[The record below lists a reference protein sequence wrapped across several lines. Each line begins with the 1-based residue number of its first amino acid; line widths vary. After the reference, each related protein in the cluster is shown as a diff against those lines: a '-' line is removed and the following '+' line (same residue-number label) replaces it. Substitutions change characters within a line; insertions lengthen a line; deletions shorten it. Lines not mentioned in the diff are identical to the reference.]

1 MKKNVILSGVVIL
14 FLVILCYLGALNSK
28 LFAKDFTEYKQ
39 LIKEAVLS
47 ENWDDLNKYSDEII
61 KDHPKSAFG
70 YFFKGIAMDELGE
83 YELAIVNYSKSIE
96 YEPNNTEIFQNRGLA
111 YYHNKDYDN
120 AISDYKKALELN
132 PNNKLAEAQMQ
143 DVINAKNG
151 FVIVKNGNVT
161 NYQSINDP
169 FYLVEEYKQ
178 MPEKKKKEIVNSV
191 KNYSA
196 DVLPIYYIAV
206 AEDIYPTNKNL
217 ASFLYAL
224 GRYRSIQDVMVCA
237 DKSAY
242 QAASMLPVV
251 APKTAAYISKM
262 NSNDLANLL
271 QKVLDFDLKNP
282 NRPEPKWIC
291 YHGIEV
297 FSNKGKVS
305 TISKDEWNKNKN
317 KMRESTSK
325 YIEQLRA
332 KDK

>member
-1 MKKNVILSGVVIL
+1 MKKNIIVSGVIIL
-14 FLVILCYLGALNSK
+14 VLVICSCFFVLNK
-28 LFAKDFTEYKQ
+28 KVFAKDVTEYKQ
-39 LIKEAVLS
+39 LIKEAFQS
-47 ENWDDLNKYSDEII
+47 ENWDELNKYSDDMI
-61 KDHPKSAFG
+61 KYYPKSAFG

-83 YELAIVNYSKSIE
+83 YEIAIVNYSKAIE
-96 YEPNNTEIFQNRGLA
+96 YEPNYAENFQNRGLA

-132 PNNKLAEAQMQ
+132 PNYELAKEQMQ

-151 FVIVKNGNVT
+151 FVVEKNGNVT

-178 MPEKKKKEIVNSV
+178 MPEKKKNEIINSV

-196 DVLPIYYIAV
+196 DILPIYYIAV
-206 AEDIYPTNKNL
+206 AEDIYPTDKKL

-242 QAASMLPVV
+242 QAARMLPLV

-262 NSNDLANLL
+262 NSNDLADLL
-271 QKVLDFDLKNP
+271 QKVLDFDAKNP
-282 NRPEPKWIC
+282 NRPDPKWIC
-291 YHGIEV
+291 YHGVEV

-325 YIEQLRA
+325 YIEQLRS

>member
-1 MKKNVILSGVVIL
+1 MKKNIIVSGVIIL
-14 FLVILCYLGALNSK
+14 VLVICSCFWVLNK
-28 LFAKDFTEYKQ
+28 KVFAKDVTEYKQ
-39 LIKEAVLS
+39 LIKEAFQS
-47 ENWDDLNKYSDEII
+47 ENWDELNKYSDEII

-83 YELAIVNYSKSIE
+83 YEIAIVNYSKAIE
-96 YEPNNTEIFQNRGLA
+96 YEPNYAENFQNRGLA

-132 PNNKLAEAQMQ
+132 PNNELAKEQLQ

-151 FVIVKNGNVT
+151 FVVEKNGNVT

-178 MPEKKKKEIVNSV
+178 MPEKKKNEIINSV

-196 DVLPIYYIAV
+196 DILPIYYIAV

-242 QAASMLPVV
+242 QAARMLPLV

-262 NSNDLANLL
+262 NSNDLADLL
-271 QKVLDFDLKNP
+271 QKVLDFDAKNP
-282 NRPEPKWIC
+282 NRPDPKWIC
-291 YHGIEV
+291 YHGVEV

-325 YIEQLRA
+325 YIEQLRS

>member
-1 MKKNVILSGVVIL
+1 MKKNIIVSGVVIL
-14 FLVILCYLGALNSK
+14 FLVILCYFGALNSK
-28 LFAKDFTEYKQ
+28 LFAKDFPEYKKLVQ
-39 LIKEAVLS
+39 EALQS
-47 ENWDDLNKYSDEII
+47 ENWSELNKYSDDII
-61 KDHPKSAFG
+61 KYHPKSAFG

-96 YEPNNTEIFQNRGLA
+96 YEPNNADIFQNRGLA

-120 AISDYKKALELN
+120 AIADYKKALELD

-206 AEDIYPTNKNL
+206 AEDIYPTDKNL

-242 QAASMLPVV
+242 QAARMLPLV

-271 QKVLDFDLKNP
+271 QKVLDFDSKNP
-282 NRPEPKWIC
+282 NRPDPKWIC
-291 YHGIEV
+291 YHGVEV

-325 YIEQLRA
+325 YIEQLRS

>member
-1 MKKNVILSGVVIL
+1 MKKNIIVSGVVIL
-14 FLVILCYLGALNSK
+14 FLVILCYFGALNSK
-28 LFAKDFTEYKQ
+28 LFAKDFPEYKKLVQ
-39 LIKEAVLS
+39 EALQS
-47 ENWDDLNKYSDEII
+47 ENWSELNKYSDDII
-61 KDHPKSAFG
+61 KYHPKSAFG
-70 YFFKGIAMDELGE
+70 YFSKGIAMDELGE

-96 YEPNNTEIFQNRGLA
+96 YEPNNADIFQNRGLA

-120 AISDYKKALELN
+120 AIADYKKALELD

-206 AEDIYPTNKNL
+206 AEDIYPTDKNL

-242 QAASMLPVV
+242 QAARMLPLV

-271 QKVLDFDLKNP
+271 QKVLDFDSKNP
-282 NRPEPKWIC
+282 NRPDPKWIC
-291 YHGIEV
+291 YHGVEV

-325 YIEQLRA
+325 YIEQLRS

>member
-14 FLVILCYLGALNSK
+14 FLVILCYFGALNSK

-96 YEPNNTEIFQNRGLA
+96 YEPNNADIFQNRGLA

-206 AEDIYPTNKNL
+206 AEDIYPTDKNL

-242 QAASMLPVV
+242 QAARMLPLV

-282 NRPEPKWIC
+282 NRPDPKWIC

-325 YIEQLRA
+325 YIEQLRS

>member
-1 MKKNVILSGVVIL
+1 MKKNIIVSGVIIL
-14 FLVILCYLGALNSK
+14 VLVICSCFFVLNK
-28 LFAKDFTEYKQ
+28 KVFAKDVTEYKQ

-47 ENWDDLNKYSDEII
+47 ENWDELNKYSDEII

-83 YELAIVNYSKSIE
+83 YEIAIVNYSKSIE

-132 PNNKLAEAQMQ
+132 PNNELAKEQLQ

-151 FVIVKNGNVT
+151 FVVEKNGNVT

-178 MPEKKKKEIVNSV
+178 MPEKKKKEIINSV

-206 AEDIYPTNKNL
+206 ADDIYPTDKNL

-242 QAASMLPVV
+242 QAVPMLPLV

-262 NSNDLANLL
+262 NSNDLADLL
-271 QKVLDFDLKNP
+271 QKVLEFDSQNP

-291 YHGIEV
+291 YHGVEV

-325 YIEQLRA
+325 YIEQLRS

>member
-1 MKKNVILSGVVIL
+1 MKKNIIVSGVIIL
-14 FLVILCYLGALNSK
+14 VLVICSCFWVLNK
-28 LFAKDFTEYKQ
+28 KVFAKDVTEYKQ
-39 LIKEAVLS
+39 LIKEAFQS
-47 ENWDDLNKYSDEII
+47 ENWDELNKYSDAMI
-61 KDHPKSAFG
+61 KYYPKSAFG

-83 YELAIVNYSKSIE
+83 YEIAIVNYSKAIE
-96 YEPNNTEIFQNRGLA
+96 YEPNYAENFQNRGLA

-132 PNNKLAEAQMQ
+132 PNYELAKEQMQ

-151 FVIVKNGNVT
+151 FVVEKNGNVT

-178 MPEKKKKEIVNSV
+178 MPEKKKNEIINSV

-196 DVLPIYYIAV
+196 DILPIYYIAV

-242 QAASMLPVV
+242 QAARMLPLV

-262 NSNDLANLL
+262 NSNDLADLL
-271 QKVLDFDLKNP
+271 QKVLDFDAKNP
-282 NRPEPKWIC
+282 NRPDPKWIC
-291 YHGIEV
+291 YHGVEV

-325 YIEQLRA
+325 YIEQLRS

>member
-1 MKKNVILSGVVIL
+1 MKKNIIISGLIIL
-14 FLVILCYLGALNSK
+14 FLVIMCYFSFLNFK
-28 LFAKDFTEYKQ
+28 VFAKDLTEYKQ
-39 LIKEAVLS
+39 LVKEAYVS
-47 ENWDDLNKYSDEII
+47 ENWSKLNKYSDDVI
-61 KDHPKSAFG
+61 KYYPYSAFG

-83 YELAIVNYSKSIE
+83 YELAIVNYTKAIE
-96 YEPNNTEIFQNRGLA
+96 YEPNYAENFQNRGLA
-111 YYHNKDYDN
+111 YFHNKDYDN
-120 AISDYKKALELN
+120 AIADYKKALEIE
-132 PNNKLAEAQMQ
+132 PNNKLAEAQMK

-161 NYQSINDP
+161 NFKSINDP

-178 MPEKKKKEIVNSV
+178 MPEKKKKEIINSV

-196 DVLPIYYIAV
+196 DILPIYYVAV
-206 AEDIYPTNKNL
+206 ADDIYAYNKNL
-217 ASFLYAL
+217 ASFLYAI

-242 QAASMLPVV
+242 QAARMLPLV
-251 APKTAAYISKM
+251 APKTAGYISKM

-297 FSNKGKVS
+297 FSNKGKV
-305 TISKDEWNKNKN
+305 TTVSKEEWIKNKN
-317 KMRESTSK
+317 AMRESTSK
-325 YIEQLRA
+325 YVKEL
-332 KDK
+332 KLKNK

>member
-1 MKKNVILSGVVIL
+1 MKKNIIVSGVIIL
-14 FLVILCYLGALNSK
+14 VLVICSCFFVLNK
-28 LFAKDFTEYKQ
+28 KVFAKDVTEYKQ
-39 LIKEAVLS
+39 LIKEAVQN
-47 ENWDDLNKYSDEII
+47 ENWVELNKYSDEII

-83 YELAIVNYSKSIE
+83 YEIAIVNYSKSIE
-96 YEPNNTEIFQNRGLA
+96 YEPNYSENFQNRGLA

-120 AISDYKKALELN
+120 AIADYKKALELD
-132 PNNKLAEAQMQ
+132 PNNKLAEAQIQ

-151 FVIVKNGNVT
+151 FVVVKNGNVT

-178 MPEKKKKEIVNSV
+178 MPEKKKNEIINSV

-196 DVLPIYYIAV
+196 DILPIYYIAI

-242 QAASMLPVV
+242 QAARMLPLV

-262 NSNDLANLL
+262 NSNDLADLL

-282 NRPEPKWIC
+282 NRPDPKWIC
-291 YHGIEV
+291 YHGVEV

-317 KMRESTSK
+317 KMRESTYK
-325 YIEQLRA
+325 YIEQLRS

>member
-1 MKKNVILSGVVIL
+1 MKKNIIVSGVIILVLVILSCFWWLHIKV
-14 FLVILCYLGALNSK
+14 
-28 LFAKDFTEYKQ
+28 FAKDVTEYKQ
-39 LIKEAVLS
+39 LIKEAFQS
-47 ENWDDLNKYSDEII
+47 ENWDELNKYSDEII

-83 YELAIVNYSKSIE
+83 YEIAIVNYSKAIE
-96 YEPNNTEIFQNRGLA
+96 YEPNYAENFQNRGLA

-132 PNNKLAEAQMQ
+132 PNDELAKEQLQ

-151 FVIVKNGNVT
+151 FVVEKNGNVT

-178 MPEKKKKEIVNSV
+178 MPEKKKNEIINSV

-206 AEDIYPTNKNL
+206 AEDIYPTDKNL

-242 QAASMLPVV
+242 QAARMLPLV

-262 NSNDLANLL
+262 NSNDLADLL
-271 QKVLDFDLKNP
+271 QKVLDFDAKNP
-282 NRPEPKWIC
+282 NRPDPKWIC
-291 YHGIEV
+291 YHGVEV

-325 YIEQLRA
+325 YIEQLRS

>member
-1 MKKNVILSGVVIL
+1 MKKNIIISGVVIL
-14 FLVILCYLGALNSK
+14 FLVILCYLGALNLK
-28 LFAKDFTEYKQ
+28 VFAKDYTEYKK
-39 LIKEAVLS
+39 LVKEAFQS
-47 ENWDDLNKYSDEII
+47 ENWSELNKYSDDVI
-61 KDHPKSAFG
+61 KYYPKSAFG

-83 YELAIVNYSKSIE
+83 YELAIVNYSKAIE
-96 YEPNNTEIFQNRGLA
+96 YEPNYAENFQNRGLA

-120 AISDYKKALELN
+120 AIADYKKALELD

-161 NYQSINDP
+161 NYKSINDP

-178 MPEKKKKEIVNSV
+178 MPEKKKKKIINSV
-191 KNYSA
+191 KNYSV

-206 AEDIYPTNKNL
+206 AEDIYPTDKNL

-242 QAASMLPVV
+242 QAARMLPLV
-251 APKTAAYISKM
+251 APKTAVYISKM

-282 NRPEPKWIC
+282 NRPDPKWIC

-305 TISKDEWNKNKN
+305 TVPKDEWDKNRN
-317 KMRESTSK
+317 AMRESTTK
-325 YIEQLRA
+325 YIEQLKL

>member
-1 MKKNVILSGVVIL
+1 MKKNIIISGVVIL
-14 FLVILCYLGALNSK
+14 FLVILCYLGALNLK
-28 LFAKDFTEYKQ
+28 VFAKDYTEYKK
-39 LIKEAVLS
+39 LVKEAFQS
-47 ENWDDLNKYSDEII
+47 ENWSELNKYSDDVI
-61 KDHPKSAFG
+61 KYYPKSAFG

-83 YELAIVNYSKSIE
+83 YELAIVNYSKAIE
-96 YEPNNTEIFQNRGLA
+96 YEPNYAENFQNRGLA
-111 YYHNKDYDN
+111 YYHNKDYDK
-120 AISDYKKALELN
+120 AIADYKKALELD

-161 NYQSINDP
+161 NYKSINDP

-178 MPEKKKKEIVNSV
+178 MPEKKKKEIINSV
-191 KNYSA
+191 KNYSV

-206 AEDIYPTNKNL
+206 AEDIYPTDKNL

-242 QAASMLPVV
+242 QAARMLPLV
-251 APKTAAYISKM
+251 APKTAVYISKM

-271 QKVLDFDLKNP
+271 QKVLDFDSKNP
-282 NRPEPKWIC
+282 NRPDPKWIC

-297 FSNKGKVS
+297 FANKGKVS
-305 TISKDEWNKNKN
+305 TIPKDEWDKNKN
-317 KMRESTSK
+317 TMRESTSK
-325 YIEQLRA
+325 YIEQL
-332 KDK
+332 KVKNK

>member
-14 FLVILCYLGALNSK
+14 FLVILCYFGALNSK
-28 LFAKDFTEYKQ
+28 LFAKDFPEYKKLVQ
-39 LIKEAVLS
+39 EALQS
-47 ENWDDLNKYSDEII
+47 ENWSELNKYSDDII
-61 KDHPKSAFG
+61 KYHPKSAFG

-96 YEPNNTEIFQNRGLA
+96 YEPNNADIFQNRGLA

-120 AISDYKKALELN
+120 AIADYKKALELD

-178 MPEKKKKEIVNSV
+178 MPEKKKKEMVNSV

-206 AEDIYPTNKNL
+206 AEDIYPTDKNL

-224 GRYRSIQDVMVCA
+224 GRYRSMQDVMVCA

-242 QAASMLPVV
+242 QAARMLPLV

-271 QKVLDFDLKNP
+271 QKVLDFDSKNP
-282 NRPEPKWIC
+282 NRPDPKWIC

-325 YIEQLRA
+325 YIEQLRS

>member
-1 MKKNVILSGVVIL
+1 MKKNIIISGVVIL
-14 FLVILCYLGALNSK
+14 FLVILYYLGALNLK
-28 LFAKDFTEYKQ
+28 VFAKDYTEYKK
-39 LIKEAVLS
+39 LVKEAFQS
-47 ENWDDLNKYSDEII
+47 ENWSELNKYSDDVI
-61 KDHPKSAFG
+61 KYYPKSAFG

-83 YELAIVNYSKSIE
+83 YELAIVNYSKAIE
-96 YEPNNTEIFQNRGLA
+96 YEPNYAENFQNRGLA

-120 AISDYKKALELN
+120 AIADYKKALELD

-161 NYQSINDP
+161 NYKSINDP

-178 MPEKKKKEIVNSV
+178 MPEKKKKEIINSV
-191 KNYSA
+191 KNYSV

-206 AEDIYPTNKNL
+206 AEDIYPTDKNL

-242 QAASMLPVV
+242 QAAQMLPLV

-262 NSNDLANLL
+262 KSNNLADLL

-282 NRPEPKWIC
+282 NRPDPKWIC
-291 YHGIEV
+291 YHGVEV

-305 TISKDEWNKNKN
+305 TVPKDEWDKNRN
-317 KMRESTSK
+317 AMRESTSK
-325 YIEQLRA
+325 YIEQLKL

>member
-1 MKKNVILSGVVIL
+1 MKKNIIVSGVIIL
-14 FLVILCYLGALNSK
+14 VLVICSCFFVLNK
-28 LFAKDFTEYKQ
+28 KVFAKDVTEYKQ
-39 LIKEAVLS
+39 LIKEAFQS
-47 ENWDDLNKYSDEII
+47 ENWDELNKYSDEII

-83 YELAIVNYSKSIE
+83 YEIAIVNYSKAIE
-96 YEPNNTEIFQNRGLA
+96 YEPNYAENFQNRGLA

-132 PNNKLAEAQMQ
+132 PNNELAKEQLQ

-151 FVIVKNGNVT
+151 FVVEKNGNVT

-178 MPEKKKKEIVNSV
+178 MPEKKKNEIINSV

-206 AEDIYPTNKNL
+206 AEDIYPTDKKL

-242 QAASMLPVV
+242 QAARMLPLV

-262 NSNDLANLL
+262 NSNDLADLL
-271 QKVLDFDLKNP
+271 QKVLDFDAKNP
-282 NRPEPKWIC
+282 NRPDPKWIC
-291 YHGIEV
+291 YHGVEV

-325 YIEQLRA
+325 YIEQLRS

>member
-1 MKKNVILSGVVIL
+1 MKKNIIVSGVVIL
-14 FLVILCYLGALNSK
+14 FLVILCYFGALNSK
-28 LFAKDFTEYKQ
+28 LFAKDFPEYKKLVQ
-39 LIKEAVLS
+39 EALQS
-47 ENWDDLNKYSDEII
+47 ENWSELNKYSDDII
-61 KDHPKSAFG
+61 KYHPKSAFG

-96 YEPNNTEIFQNRGLA
+96 YEPNNADIFQNRGLA

-120 AISDYKKALELN
+120 AIADYKKAFELD

-206 AEDIYPTNKNL
+206 AEDIYPTDKNL

-242 QAASMLPVV
+242 QAARMLPLV

-271 QKVLDFDLKNP
+271 QKVLDFDSKNP
-282 NRPEPKWIC
+282 NRPDPKWIC
-291 YHGIEV
+291 YHGVEV

-325 YIEQLRA
+325 YIEQLRS

>member
-1 MKKNVILSGVVIL
+1 MKKNIIVSGVIIL
-14 FLVILCYLGALNSK
+14 VLVICSCFFVLNK
-28 LFAKDFTEYKQ
+28 KVFAKDVTEYKQ
-39 LIKEAVLS
+39 LIKEAFQS
-47 ENWDDLNKYSDEII
+47 ENWDELNKYSDEII

-83 YELAIVNYSKSIE
+83 YEIAIVNYSKAIE
-96 YEPNNTEIFQNRGLA
+96 YEPNYAENFQNRGLA

-132 PNNKLAEAQMQ
+132 PNDELAKEQLQ

-151 FVIVKNGNVT
+151 FVVEKNGNVT

-178 MPEKKKKEIVNSV
+178 MPEKKKNEIINSV

-196 DVLPIYYIAV
+196 DILPIYYIAV

-242 QAASMLPVV
+242 QAARMLPLV

-262 NSNDLANLL
+262 NSNDLADLL
-271 QKVLDFDLKNP
+271 QKVLDFDAKNP
-282 NRPEPKWIC
+282 NRPDPKWIC
-291 YHGIEV
+291 YHGVEV

-325 YIEQLRA
+325 YIEQLRS